1 MRYAQVCLD
10 IKLAA
15 IGNVL
20 TYAIPEALDGKVQ
33 VGSCVA
39 VPLRE
44 RKVIGYVVAVSDSPP
59 PLPEGTPIKPIMEVL
74 SPEPLYDDHMLRL
87 AHAIAR

>member
-1 MRYAQVCLD
+1 MRYAQVCVD

-15 IGNVL
+15 IGNLL
-20 TYAIPEALDGKVQ
+20 TYAVPETLDSKVK

-44 RKVIGYVVAVSDSPP
+44 RKVVGYVVALSDQPP
-59 PLPEGTPIKPIMEVL
+59 PLPEGVKIKPVLEVL
-74 SPEPLYDDHMLRL
+74 SPEPLF
-87 AHAIAR
+87 

>member
-39 VPLRE
+39 VPL
-44 RKVIGYVVAVSDSPP
+44 SD
-59 PLPEGTPIKPIMEVL
+59 K
-74 SPEPLYDDHMLRL
+74 
-87 AHAIAR
+87 AIAKQDGLVGRVLAFRQ

>member
-15 IGNVL
+15 IGNLL
-20 TYAIPEALDGKVQ
+20 TYAIPETLDGKVE

-39 VPLRE
+39 VPLKERE
-44 RKVIGYVVAVSDSPP
+44 VIGYVVAVTDQPP
-59 PLPEGTPIKPIMEVL
+59 PLPEGVKIKPVLEVL
-74 SPEPLYDDHMLRL
+74 SPEPL
-87 AHAIAR
+87 